1 MPDDPVEWVLTNEE
15 MESIESKIGY
25 TFRNRTL
32 LNQVYITPDMAKD
45 INSHRKPGRY
55 MEDNGNLSQIGL
67 MSINL
72 LNARLLADM
81 EEVEAADDGDIDPEP
96 PIEDDLTIPMMGA
109 VSLDCHWNQNAMLH
123 VANRIL
129 LPYWYDPSD

>member
-45 INSHRKPGRY
+45 INSHRKPGR
-55 MEDNGNLSQIGL
+55 
-67 MSINL
+67 
-72 LNARLLADM
+72 
-81 EEVEAADDGDIDPEP
+81 
-96 PIEDDLTIPMMGA
+96 
-109 VSLDCHWNQNAMLH
+109 
-123 VANRIL
+123 
-129 LPYWYDPSD
+129 